1 MHLEETMIKMIDIGQ
16 DCFTNETCPF
26 GKKNIWE

>member
-1 MHLEETMIKMIDIGQ
+1 MHLEETMIKVIDIDQ
-16 DCFTNETCPF
+16 DCFTNETLSI